1 MQAVVKAFDKSSIE
15 KRRLVIDYSCWLADG
30 ETLVN
35 FGVIVQP
42 FTEEAPLGAFA
53 AYSNID
59 NVANTGLTLFLTGGL
74 RGQTYRV
81 ALVVDTN
88 QGQTK
93 RDDIAM
99 RVR

>member
-1 MQAVVKAFDKSSIE
+1 MQAVVKAFDKAAIE
-15 KRRLVIDYSCWLADG
+15 RRRLTVDYSCWLAEG
-30 ETLVN
+30 ETLTN
-35 FGVIVQP
+35 FGVVVQP
-42 FTEEAPLGAFA
+42 FTPEAPLAAFA
-53 AYSNID
+53 AYANPS
-59 NVANTGLTLFLTGGL
+59 NTGLTLFLTNGL

-81 ALVVDTN
+81 ALIVDTN